1 MRLIKP
7 QNQLAT
13 PESWLANWS
22 NLNTSFAYPMHI
34 CKAIYTTKDIESL
47 NSVSR
52 YATKKRKIFPTDD
65 SVKKVIYLAIMV
77 ASKKW
82 TMPIQNWKAA
92 INRFSILFEERV
104 TKYFEIILLNKPFRL
119 DLYNKAKIS
128 YYL

>member
-22 NLNTSFAYPMHI
+22 NLNTYFAYPMHI

-47 NSVSR
+47 NSVSC
-52 YATKKRKIFPTDD
+52 YTTKKRKIFVTDD

-77 ASKKW
+77 ASKKE
-82 TMPIQNWKAA
+82 
-92 INRFSILFEERV
+92 LC
-104 TKYFEIILLNKPFRL
+104 PFRIGKL
-119 DLYNKAKIS
+119 P
-128 YYL
+128 

>member
-52 YATKKRKIFPTDD
+52 YATKKRKILPTDD

-104 TKYFEIILLNKPFRL
+104 TKYFEIILLNKPSRL